1 MNGAGL
7 EIAIRSIF
15 GSCRTQISAAAALDR
30 WPAVRTKALIPA
42 AKRAWHSIRLWR
54 ILLSLVRTNY
64 RLAPTTGNQPSS
76 EMSSA
81 KWSGCNSAR
90 APAAV
95 NAVTSVLE
103 LVHRSRKK
111 TIFGLRRSALV
122 PDRFFDGIRRKSDV
136 LGDFL
141 G

>member
-1 MNGAGL
+1 MSAARLSAHRFNAL
-7 EIAIRSIF
+7 RH
-15 GSCRTQISAAAALDR
+15 AAAALDR
-30 WPAVRTKALIPA
+30 WPAVRTKALMPA

-54 ILLSLVRTNY
+54 ILLSLVRTTH

-76 EMSSA
+76 EMSSS
-81 KWSGCNSAR
+81 KWSACNSTK
-90 APAAV
+90 APTAV

-122 PDRFFDGIRRKSDV
+122 PDRFFDGIRRKSDI